1 MKNIYVGNLPEDITK
16 HDINELFGLYSTFYL
31 RDTCDIDFPI
41 NNKTGKLKGFAFIKA
56 PTHIAD
62 EPIKRDGIACHN
74 NELRLEN
81 AKLTRKRISNN
92 TSKSQRPS
100 VAVNNYPKN
109 QHSYGR
115 KSSASQSKFSKR
127 KKTNSYF

>member
-1 MKNIYVGNLPEDITK
+1 MKNIYVGNLSEDITK

-31 RDTCDIDFPI
+31 RDTCDRDFPI

-62 EPIKRDGIACHN
+62 EPIKLDGIACHN

-92 TSKSQRPS
+92 TSNLKGLPQ
-100 VAVNNYPKN
+100 
-109 QHSYGR
+109 Q
-115 KSSASQSKFSKR
+115 
-127 KKTNSYF
+127 